1 MIHLDCQAQH
11 SAIKMLASR
20 VRLVLEYVKAVE
32 RGELEH
38 NHEVMRQVRALSH
51 RLPVL
56 ESDRFRPEFY
66 TQCND
71 VALITLLGTVMKSA
85 NNLNQFVN
93 MFNTVY
99 HKQGMGRRMRGIFF

>member
-1 MIHLDCQAQH
+1 MMMIMMMMMVMTSL
-11 SAIKMLASR
+11 IMRMKMTMMSQVMMMLMIMIMMMWQ
-20 VRLVLEYVKAVE
+20 
-32 RGELEH
+32 
-38 NHEVMRQVRALSH
+38 VMRQVRALSH

-56 ESDRFRPEFY
+56 ESDRFRPEFF

-93 MFNTVY
+93 IFNTVY